1 MPDCNS
7 VNVTSFAELYTE
19 YVVEPETA
27 GQVRSIVVPLLA
39 VAVSTGGFA
48 NVVIACAG
56 DVTEPYE
63 FIATILYW
71 YSVFV

>member
-1 MPDCNS
+1 
-7 VNVTSFAELYTE
+7 
-19 YVVEPETA
+19 VVPETA

-39 VAVSTGGFA
+39 VAVKAGGFA

-56 DVTEPYE
+56 DVTEPYGL
-63 FIATILYW
+63 IATILYW